1 MSVLQVVYNQSNGTE
16 RKARNVSESGSCGES
31 WNELMGVMSV
41 DIPLDQLRERLAL
54 PVDRSPHDRLF
65 DARDDREELHHRFD
79 TLGPQL
85 REKLG
90 THAHAFLVD
99 RNGYL
104 LAHPL
109 VDHTV
114 RIERELV
121 TFHAGWYIV
130 QRSLVGCL
138 DARFSNSLLEL

>member
-1 MSVLQVVYNQSNGTE
+1 MSVLQVVYNQSNGAE
-16 RKARNVSESGSCGES
+16 RKWRNVSESGTCGES
-31 WNELMGVMSV
+31 WNELLGVMSV

-54 PVDRSPHDRLF
+54 PVDRSALDRLH
-65 DARDDREELHHRFD
+65 DSRDDREELHYRFD

-90 THAHAFLVD
+90 THAYAFLID

-114 RIERELV
+114 RIEHERD
-121 TFHAGWYIV
+121 T
-130 QRSLVGCL
+130 CL
-138 DARFSNSLLEL
+138 CCSHCFLPL